1 MPLRFGCDWTGLRPC
16 VAARARIVD
25 AEENR
30 YYLSLEG
37 DLYLYVGSPNR
48 KIASSFAPSSVPR
61 MRPSMYNTAWFSQ
74 PQRRRVHLFPT
85 LRLVFPSWPRACH
98 PLPGRRNSVF
108 PGFWFL
114 SSFLRFEWFFGS
126 GCRGVAT
133 SCEFAFPR
141 FPRSFGSIMD
151 RNSRAQQQGTLGPLS
166 PTSAV
171 RCFSWPRLG
180 FSLPGDPSQPSVGV
194 WSVFTSFAGEGSE

>member
-1 MPLRFGCDWTGLRPC
+1 
-16 VAARARIVD
+16 
-25 AEENR
+25 
-30 YYLSLEG
+30 
-37 DLYLYVGSPNR
+37 
-48 KIASSFAPSSVPR
+48 
-61 MRPSMYNTAWFSQ
+61 MYNTAWFSQ
-74 PQRRRVHLFPT
+74 LQCRRVHLFPT
-85 LRLVFPSWPRACH
+85 LLHLVFPSWPRACH

-114 SSFLRFEWFFGS
+114 SSFLRFERFLG
-126 GCRGVAT
+126 RGVAVLLLLA
-133 SCEFAFPR
+133 SSHSR
-141 FPRSFGSIMD
+141 GSRGPSGVLWIEIAGH
-151 RNSRAQQQGTLGPLS
+151 SRPLS